1 MSRNW
6 NEPLPLMD
14 TVMCNRMIRKT
25 DEYLTMVNWQNNGTA
40 NTLEDAVA
48 IAKLGKDIGF
58 DGTMQLRPTDRIF
71 NNWMNWNALVTYLYN
86 RDTQNR
92 TLLSAFRNP
101 IQAHTMTTQVSLF
114 NLNKISHYP
123 ADDDRSDCSYGYIL
137 LYGVPVV
144 SGRFV

>member
-25 DEYLTMVNWQNNGTA
+25 DEYLAMVNWQNNGTA

-101 IQAHTMTTQVSLF
+101 IQAHTMITIV
-114 NLNKISHYP
+114 
-123 ADDDRSDCSYGYIL
+123 
-137 LYGVPVV
+137 
-144 SGRFV
+144 